1 MIAPPKFFL
10 RRQYTI
16 QRLFRNAPDARMD
29 TSRAQTKPAPS
40 RSKSEITAIFL
51 AQLIAANRHI
61 RYGGIAVGDSPS
73 PINSPIN

>member
-1 MIAPPKFFL
+1 
-10 RRQYTI
+10 
-16 QRLFRNAPDARMD
+16 MD